1 MFRVFRNFK
10 IKVEHNIDL
19 NCSKRQKWF
28 ILTSFKKHIQK
39 KEKKT
44 RKRWKKIMKETSTY
58 QVYNVSCVFI
68 KNIRNYYLL
77 MEKLILWT
85 K

>member
-39 KEKKT
+39 KEKKN
-44 RKRWKKIMKETSTY
+44 KEEMEENHERNF
-58 QVYNVSCVFI
+58 NVPGLQC
-68 KNIRNYYLL
+68 
-77 MEKLILWT
+77 
-85 K
+85 